1 MSRRLQGMTTEDTET
16 TEMPYQPPSC
26 TCGAQGKVHTA
37 GCGCERA
44 QEFLAAPTAA
54 YCASRRAFL
63 RALLVGGLS
72 IATLPLLDAEAE
84 ADIFTPSVSDQKRL
98 GAQAAQQVLQKYHVV
113 QDSRARHFEQ
123 VGNRLVNALSRKDR
137 GPWDY
142 RFRVIDS
149 KEINAF
155 ALPGGNMFMFTGLL
169 DRIHSDDELAAV
181 TGHEM
186 THVRKQHWAKSV
198 AAQTKRELGLE
209 VLLDLTHASGGW
221 RQLAGIGDTLL
232 TLKYSRSEEDEADA
246 GGLQNMVAAGY
257 DPHGM
262 LDLFHTLQTA
272 ANGQGEP
279 PAFLSDHPLTS
290 DRIRRTQERIDRLS
304 AGRPQP

>member
-1 MSRRLQGMTTEDTET
+1 MSRIVQSH
-16 TEMPYQPPSC
+16 SC
-26 TCGAQGKVHTA
+26 TCDTPGKVHGP

-63 RALLVGGLS
+63 RSLLVGGLTV
-72 IATLPLLDAEAE
+72 ATLPLLEAE
-84 ADIFTPSVSDQKRL
+84 AHADLFMPSVSDQKRL

-113 QDSRARHFEQ
+113 QDSRARNFEQ
-123 VGNRLVNALSRKDR
+123 VGGKLVNALSPRDR

-142 RFRVIDS
+142 RFRVVES

-155 ALPGGNMFMFTGLL
+155 AVPGGNMFMFTGLL
-169 DRIHSDDELAAV
+169 DRLHSDDELAAV

-186 THVRKQHWAKSV
+186 THVRKQHWAKAV

-209 VLLDLTHASGGW
+209 VLLDLTHAGGGW
-221 RQLAGIGDTLL
+221 RTLAGVGDTLL
-232 TLKYSRSEEDEADA
+232 TLKYSRGEEDEADA

-272 ANGQGEP
+272 TQGQGEP
-279 PAFLSDHPLTS
+279 PSFLSDHPLTS
-290 DRIRRTQERIDRLS
+290 ERIRRTQERIDRLDAQHQQDPS
-304 AGRPQP
+304 PSR